1 MTDSNVVSLHGG
13 PIESDRKALFLETVA
28 EAFDK
33 FVTENGEIP
42 DGIVFAM
49 GGVAQSTACWAIT
62 DGRSE
67 DCSRAFSSL
76 AIMSLTR
83 WLFADD
89 D

>member
-49 GGVAQSTACWAIT
+49 GGVAQSTACWSIT
-62 DGRSE
+62 EGGRRIVPGRSRR
-67 DCSRAFSSL
+67 SRSC
-76 AIMSLTR
+76 R
-83 WLFADD
+83 
-89 D
+89 